1 MTAPFPATTAYSG
14 LPRDVGIHA
23 MDIYF
28 PSTFV
33 SQSALEQYNGVP
45 AGKYTLGLGQLGLAF
60 VNDREDVYSMALTA
74 VDRFMRQHGVSYADI
89 GRLEVGSETLVDHSK
104 SVKSVLMQLFV
115 ASGNSD
121 VEGVDSINA
130 CYAGT
135 HALFNSLDWIESSS
149 FDGRYALVVAADI
162 AEYAAGPARPTG
174 GAAAVVLLLG
184 PNAPLPVDRGCRS
197 SHMEHCWDFYK
208 PNMQSPYPLVDGHH
222 SNRCYLRALDR
233 CYSKFLHKWQ
243 QRQRGALSLHDG
255 IDHVVFHAP
264 YNKLTQKAFAR
275 LHWNDYRLALAAAE
289 GSTEKVHARYPTLAA
304 FSSLSEAESYTD
316 LGLEKA
322 LLALSKAAYD
332 STVRPSTLLP
342 QQLGNMYTASLY
354 AGLISL
360 LHTEGRQLA
369 GKRVLC
375 FSYGSGLAASVFS
388 ITVPQTAGDR
398 LAALRE
404 TLNLERRLSE
414 RVEKSCEEFQRCMQH
429 RESLHSLESFT
440 AQDGIEELQQGAWY
454 LIEKD
459 AHSRRQYRRKGGDD
473 CETVKA

>member
-1 MTAPFPATTAYSG
+1 MPTPFPPTTAYSG

-23 MDIYF
+23 VDIYF

-45 AGKYTLGLGQLGLAF
+45 QGKYTLGLGQLGLAF

-74 VDRFMRQHGVSYADI
+74 VDSFMRQRGLSYADI
-89 GRLEVGSETLVDHSK
+89 GRLEVGSETLLDHSK

-115 ASGNSD
+115 GSRNSD

-208 PNMQSPYPLVDGHH
+208 PNMRSPFPLVDGQH
-222 SNRCYLRALDR
+222 SNLCYLRALDR

-243 QRQRGALSLHDG
+243 LRHGARLSLHDG

-275 LHWNDYRLALAAAE
+275 LYWNDYRLALAAAE
-289 GSTEKVHARYPTLAA
+289 GSAEKVHARYPTLAA

-316 LGLEKA
+316 VSLEKA
-322 LLALSKAAYD
+322 LLALSKSAYE
-332 STVRPSTLLP
+332 SMVRPGTLLP
-342 QQLGNMYTASLY
+342 QQVGNMYTASLY
-354 AGLISL
+354 AGLASL
-360 LHTEGRQLA
+360 LYTAAAQLA

-375 FSYGSGLAASVFS
+375 FSYGSGLAASAFS
-388 ITVPQTAGDR
+388 ITVPQTAGDT

-404 TLNLERRLSE
+404 SLDLETRLAE
-414 RVEKSCEEFQRCMQH
+414 RVEKSCEEFTRCMEH
-429 RESLHSLESFT
+429 RESLHSLDSFT
-440 AQDGIEELQQGAWY
+440 AQDSIDSLRQQAWY
-454 LIEKD
+454 LTEKD
-459 AHSRRQYRRKGGDD
+459 ASSRRQYQRKGGDAS
-473 CETVKA
+473 ETVIA